1 MKSFLGQLKIS
12 KFEMSLAIKLLF
24 SRRALFGG
32 SAPLALMGLILGVA
46 CLIVSMA
53 VMSGFESTL
62 QKAMADVTGHV
73 RLVRTA
79 KPNDDW
85 QVLVDKIKK
94 LEPTLEGATRFAS
107 VEAIVAHKGAL
118 TGVLIQGVDS
128 EHYSEVLRLQSRLIE
143 GSVDLPGALIGKGL
157 QKKLQLQV
165 GDEFRVVLPV
175 NNGIDPS
182 SFRRQVGTFKVTGV
196 LDLGKYEWNER
207 FILTDLTA
215 TQKLAEIGEKY
226 TGLILR
232 FKEITHARDAG
243 FHLSQNLGNDYW
255 IRDWRDANEN
265 LFDAVNIE
273 RIVIF
278 FVVLIIVIVAAFNVS
293 STLYINVLQRYN
305 DIAIFKTLGLKSS
318 EVLKIFS
325 FQGLLIGSVGLLGG
339 GILGLILC
347 QLFMWGQTHLG
358 LIPGSVY
365 KVDTIQVQIR
375 GMDLL
380 MISVATLTI
389 CFLATLSPARKGSK
403 LNPVEGLKYG

>member
-1 MKSFLGQLKIS
+1 M
-12 KFEMSLAIKLLF
+12 
-24 SRRALFGG
+24 ALV
-32 SAPLALMGLILGVA
+32 GLILGVA

-79 KPNDDW
+79 QPAEDW
-85 QVLVDKIKK
+85 QELVERIKK

-107 VEAIVAHKGAL
+107 IEAIVAHQGAL
-118 TGVLIQGVDS
+118 SGVLIQGVDS
-128 EHYSEVLRLQSRLIE
+128 EQYANVLRLKSRLIE

-157 QKKLQLQV
+157 QKKLQLKV
-165 GDEFRVVLPV
+165 GDEFKVVLPV
-175 NNGIDPS
+175 SNGIDPT
-182 SFRRQVGTFKVTGV
+182 SFRRQVGTFKVSGV

-207 FILTDLTA
+207 FILTDLAA
-215 TQKLAEIGEKY
+215 TQKLAEIGSKY

-232 FKEITHARDAG
+232 FKEISHARKAG
-243 FHLSQNLGNDYW
+243 FHLSQNLGSDYW

-293 STLYINVLQRYN
+293 STLYINVLQRYT
-305 DIAIFKTLGLKSS
+305 DIAIFKTLGLRSAQ
-318 EVLKIFS
+318 VLKIFS
-325 FQGLLIGSVGLLGG
+325 FQGLLIGALGLIFGG
-339 GILGLILC
+339 LLGLILC
-347 QLFMWGQTHLG
+347 QLFMWGQLHLG

-365 KVDTIQVQIR
+365 KIDTIQVQIR
-375 GMDLL
+375 WIDLL

-389 CFLATLSPARKGSK
+389 CFIATLAPAKKGSK